1 MSKSRRREGAS
12 SVAPVSG
19 RPTRV
24 KRSAPPKSFIERYRN
39 SLIGLGAVVVVGLIA
54 VAGFGGAS
62 APKWSCSTVWTEPA
76 STPQPAPGATARIG
90 YVQDD
95 LGRGH
100 IGVGDVQR
108 YPICPPASGKHA
120 NQTGS
125 GPIAVRV
132 YGPDDDARPQG
143 WIHNL
148 EHGGM
153 VILYSCADGPCQDE
167 DQAALRDLF
176 ATFPPGPV
184 CGTPAGSVGP
194 VIARFDE
201 MSTPYAALVWGQ
213 ILPLKTLDR
222 ELIFAFWNQQGER
235 TNPEPLC
242 ARPSPTPPPT
252 VTPTAAP
259 SASPSPSPSDSP
271 TPSPS

>member
-1 MSKSRRREGAS
+1 MSKSSRRDSAAS
-12 SVAPVSG
+12 PVPGSG
-19 RPTRV
+19 RPSRV
-24 KRSAPPKSFIERYRN
+24 KRAAPPKSFLERYRTG
-39 SLIGLGAVVVVGLIA
+39 LIGLVVVLVVGGIA
-54 VAGFGGAS
+54 VAGFGSAS
-62 APKWSCSTVWTEPA
+62 APKWSCSTLWTAPA
-76 STPQPAPGATARIG
+76 STAQPAPGATPRIG

-100 IGVGDVQR
+100 IGVGEVQR
-108 YPICPPASGKHA
+108 YPLCPPASGKHI

-153 VILYSCADGPCQDE
+153 VILYSCDGDGCSDTG
-167 DQAALRDLF
+167 QAALRDLF
-176 ATFPPGPV
+176 ATFPPGPI

-201 MSTPYAALVWGQ
+201 MATPYAAMVWGQ
-213 ILPLKTLDR
+213 ILPLQTLDR
-222 ELIFAFWNQQGER
+222 EQIFAFWNQQGER

-242 ARPSPTPPPT
+242 ARPSPTPL
-252 VTPTAAP
+252 PTAEP
-259 SASPSPSPSDSP
+259 SASPSPS
-271 TPSPS
+271 